1 MRPQRSG
8 SVTGSVI
15 VIVATVVL
23 AGAALAAAGTVTKG
37 GAGDDV
43 RWLGSR
49 TTDDGVTLRLTE
61 MSAYRSEIDAFRR
74 MGVPDDC
81 FAEQDVTVGVST
93 ARTAQQLALAFFAG
107 DAPVA
112 AQGFLIEGPQ
122 PVEVVVARTP
132 KDAARAVV
140 RFRDGSQDR
149 APVRDGYVALAHRTP
164 AGRSASTGISPVDD
178 AVVTVFD
185 DDGDRIGRTTTTQAM
200 GSPVDF
206 SRPEC
211 RPGSS
216 SSGSGSS
223 SVIVMTPATQ
233 PLPEPTGAPP
243 ADEDAARA
251 AITAAF
257 EGAYPPGGDV
267 DAALTNVEGGDTPAV
282 RTAREQ
288 ASAANPQYVGRV
300 TAVVTEIR
308 FLDDHEAAVR
318 FEFRLDGQPFYS
330 PQVGFAVRTADG
342 WKMSRSTYCD
352 QLQTAGP
359 GIKC

>member
-1 MRPQRSG
+1 M
-8 SVTGSVI
+8 VVVAMVCAVAATG
-15 VIVATVVL
+15 AT
-23 AGAALAAAGTVTKG
+23 LAAAGTLTKG
-37 GAGDDV
+37 SPVDDA

-61 MSAYRSEIDAFRR
+61 MGAYRAEADAFRR
-74 MGVPDDC
+74 MGVPEEC
-81 FAEQDVTVGVST
+81 FAEHAVTVGVST
-93 ARTAQQLALAFFAG
+93 ARTAQQLELAFFPG
-107 DAPVA
+107 APRVV
-112 AQGFLIEGPQ
+112 AQGFLVEGPQ
-122 PVEVVVARTP
+122 PVEVVVARAP

-149 APVRDGYVALAHRTP
+149 APARDGYVAFAHRTR

-185 DDGDRIGRTTTTQAM
+185 DDGDRIGRATTTQPT

-206 SRPEC
+206 SRAEC

-233 PLPEPTGAPP
+233 PLPEPAGPPP

-257 EGAYPPGGDV
+257 EGAYPTDGDT
-267 DAALTNVEGGDTPAV
+267 DRALTNVEGGETTAV
-282 RTAREQ
+282 RDARIK
-288 ASAANPQYVGRV
+288 AADAHPDYAGRV

-308 FLDDHEAAVR
+308 FLDEREAAVR

-330 PQVGFAVRTADG
+330 PQVGFAVLTPDG

-352 QLQTAGP
+352 QLQTAGQ